1 MGIGSAPRA
10 PHARPY
16 YNREIATPRYPRD
29 VRRAGLVLLVL
40 LLLVWTPTP
49 FTRTATALTPVSG
62 VLPGNTTWSLTGSP
76 YLVTS
81 DVTVPGGVTLTVE
94 SGVQVRFDTAPPASH
109 SILVLGTLVSV
120 GRQGLNVLFTS
131 NDSFPD
137 RNDWVSIILQG
148 SSASVIEHT
157 TLIWGSTALD
167 VRQSSPRI
175 ANNTILESGLR
186 AIQVIGPNAA
196 PVIEG
201 NFIQTELLNQRTG
214 IITQEAD
221 PVIRD
226 NFLQDNYFGIFVY
239 LGGSPRIENNTIRNG
254 WRGVLVVSADPVLVN
269 NTIEGNGLPDL
280 GGSGILLFDSAATL
294 IDNTIRDNGVGVD
307 IPYSAKETLA
317 RSRGNTVNGVPLE
330 TMYRYRA
337 RDAVVAPLDLDSG
350 HRAGYTGNASQ
361 QGLLTCYD
369 CVNVTFREPRLRNN
383 EVLVWASNSSVLV
396 ANATLANA
404 TRDFYL
410 EDISQVAALNTT
422 VRTDRVNITDER
434 SSLTVRN
441 FLDVRAETET
451 GDPLPGTRVRVEQD
465 GVTIGD
471 RATGPDGWTRWF
483 VAAYGVL
490 GLAGQSLF
498 FTPSAVTASV
508 TSPGRTFQDS
518 PRTVDMSRS
527 HAEVF
532 RLADRTAPWVLSTV
546 PENDAVGVRLG
557 SRITI
562 FFTEAMNRTTTEAA
576 IVVVGFAAEDFVW
589 EDASTLSFRIRDPR
603 YGATVYVEVLDTA
616 TDLAGNPLADT
627 HLFTFDLE
635 RAPRQV
641 NLVPIWGTSAAI
653 LAAGLLAVLWRRS
666 RSRAQA
672 PRQEEGDP
680 GEDGEA

>member
-1 MGIGSAPRA
+1 MRL
-10 PHARPY
+10 
-16 YNREIATPRYPRD
+16 
-29 VRRAGLVLLVL
+29 AGFVVLVL
-40 LLLVWTPTP
+40 LLLLWTPTP
-49 FTRTATALTPVSG
+49 VTRTAAALTPVSG
-62 VLPGNTTWSLTGSP
+62 VLPGNTTWDLAGSP

-81 DVTVPGGVTLTVE
+81 DVTVPAGVTLTVE
-94 SGVQVRFDTAPPASH
+94 PGVQVRFDTTPPASH

-120 GRQGLNVLFTS
+120 GRPGLNVLFTS
-131 NDSFPD
+131 NDPFPD
-137 RNDWVSIILQG
+137 RDDWVSITLQG
-148 SSASVIEHT
+148 SSASVIEYT
-157 TLIWGSTALD
+157 TLIWGSTTLD
-167 VRQSSPRI
+167 IRQCSPRI

-186 AIQVIGPNAA
+186 AIQVVGPGAA

-201 NFIQTELLNQRTG
+201 NVIETQLLNQRTG
-214 IITQEAD
+214 IIIQEAD
-221 PVIRD
+221 PLIRN
-226 NFLQDNYFGIFVY
+226 NFLQDNYFGIYVY

-294 IDNTIRDNGVGVD
+294 VDNTIRNNGVGVD

-330 TMYRYRA
+330 AMYRYRS

-350 HRAGYTGNASQ
+350 HRAGYAGNASQ

-369 CVNVTFREPRLRNN
+369 CVNVTFRGPRLRNN

-396 ANATLANA
+396 ANATLSNA

-434 SSLTVRN
+434 SALTVRN
-441 FLDVRAETET
+441 FLDVRTETET
-451 GDPLPGTRVRVEQD
+451 GGPLPGARVRVEQD
-465 GVTIGD
+465 GVTTGD
-471 RATGPDGWTRWF
+471 RSTDSDGWTRWC

-490 GLAGQSLF
+490 ALAGQSLF
-498 FTPSAVTASV
+498 FTPSSVTASAE
-508 TSPGRTFQDS
+508 SPGRTFRDN
-518 PRTVDMSRS
+518 PRAVDMSRS

-532 RLADRTAPWVLSTV
+532 RVADRTTPRVLSTV
-546 PENDAVGVRLG
+546 PENNSVGVRLG

-562 FFTEAMNRTTTEAA
+562 VFSEAMNRTATEAA
-576 IVVVGFAAEDFVW
+576 IVVVGSTAEDFVW
-589 EDASTLSFRIRDPR
+589 ESPTTLSFRIRDPQ
-603 YGATVYVEVLDTA
+603 YGGTVYVEVLDTA
-616 TDLAGNPLADT
+616 TDVAGNPLADT

-641 NLVPIWGTSAAI
+641 DLVPIWGTSIGI
-653 LAAGLLAVLWRRS
+653 LAVGLLAVLWRRS
-666 RSRAQA
+666 RSRAKTLG
-672 PRQEEGDP
+672 QEEGDP
-680 GEDGEA
+680 GEDGEG